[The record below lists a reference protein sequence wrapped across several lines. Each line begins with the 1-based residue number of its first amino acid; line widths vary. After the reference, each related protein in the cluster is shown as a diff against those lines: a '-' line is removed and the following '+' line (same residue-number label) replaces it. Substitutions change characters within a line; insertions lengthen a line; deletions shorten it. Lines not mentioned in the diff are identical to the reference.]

1 MKTKTKTAAVE
12 AEILNNNPVVAEPE
26 IITSSSAAPEAE
38 VLNPAL
44 PEAPEQAEAPEAEAE
59 QAPEQPPE
67 AFKGL
72 SLGIK
77 KQLINI
83 DFAESQDGTFKIII
97 AHKTNPLSF
106 PDIVIGSANMQ
117 QLLAFAANGLNA
129 VLNDNSGSR
138 KTEKWAE
145 IESYLKHG
153 FLTKSDYLSSL
164 PKSKIASAAQ
174 INEWIDEVIILTI
187 NQTKELDTDR
197 KSKLISRLYSDDAAI
212 RESAFNIAK
221 AWIEA
226 LSTVKADYTLKL
238 TVWRQEQA
246 KAAITPLLNA
256 IDTL

>member
-1 MKTKTKTAAVE
+1 MKTKTNPVAAE
-12 AEILNNNPVVAEPE
+12 AEAE
-26 IITSSSAAPEAE
+26 IITSASTASEEQSQEQIFFFFFLE
-38 VLNPAL
+38 V
-44 PEAPEQAEAPEAEAE
+44 
-59 QAPEQPPE
+59 
-67 AFKGL
+67 
-72 SLGIK
+72 K
-77 KQLINI
+77 KKLINI
-83 DFAESQDGTFKIII
+83 NFAEKEAGIFNIII
-97 AHKTNPLSF
+97 SHKTNPLSF
-106 PDIVIGSANMQ
+106 PDIVIASASLNQ
-117 QLLAFAANGLNA
+117 ILAFAANGLNA

-187 NQTKELDTDR
+187 NQTQELDTDR

-226 LSTVKADYTLKL
+226 LSTVQADYIRRLAE
-238 TVWRQEQA
+238 WRQAQEQA
-246 KAAITPLLNA
+246 AINPLLSA

>member
-1 MKTKTKTAAVE
+1 MKTRIKTAATVVE
-12 AEILNNNPVVAEPE
+12 AEILNNNPVVEA
-26 IITSSSAAPEAE
+26 EAE

-44 PEAPEQAEAPEAEAE
+44 PEAPEAEQPEQPEAPEQAQEQAPEAPEA
-59 QAPEQPPE
+59 PE

-72 SLGIK
+72 SFGVK

-83 DFAESQDGTFKIII
+83 DFAEKEAGIFNIII
-97 AHKTNPLSF
+97 SHKTNPLSF

-145 IESYLKHG
+145 IEAYLKHG

-174 INEWIDEVIILTI
+174 INEWVDEVIILTI
-187 NQTKELDTDR
+187 NQTQELDTDK

-226 LSTVKADYTLKL
+226 LSTVKADYIRRLAE
-238 TVWRQEQA
+238 WRQAQEQA
-246 KAAITPLLNA
+246 AINPLLSA